1 MVVPRWEFNA
11 KMPKY
16 QNKGAER
23 QMTLPHLQWL
33 SLLLGFSGSKFPF
46 NHVRNYEKKQHVQRD
61 FQLPHP
67 TPPPP
72 IIHHQPINLHD
83 LTPVIMAQI

>member
-1 MVVPRWEFNA
+1 
-11 KMPKY
+11 MPKY
-16 QNKGAER
+16 QNKRAER

-46 NHVRNYEKKQHVQRD
+46 NHVRNYEKKQNVQRD

-67 TPPPP
+67 TSTSTSTN
-72 IIHHQPINLHD
+72 HTSSTNQF
-83 LTPVIMAQI
+83 T

>member
-1 MVVPRWEFNA
+1 MKLKTRLDGWLYLDGNL
-11 KMPKY
+11 MPKY
-16 QNKGAER
+16 QNKRAEC

-46 NHVRNYEKKQHVQRD
+46 NHVRNYEKKQNVQRD

-67 TPPPP
+67 TSTSTSTN
-72 IIHHQPINLHD
+72 HTSSTNQF
-83 LTPVIMAQI
+83 T